1 MGFLS
6 ALKAPKA
13 TIALQLDKD
22 TFSLK
27 EPLQGKVNVSSSEE
41 FDSDEVRIELWVTE
55 WTRATEQKQQPG
67 QPRPIAVT
75 AQQTSKLHESKN
87 PVAGRQH
94 LTAGFNNTIP
104 FSIRLPPGIPP
115 TYRSQNARTTWM
127 LKGVI
132 AVKGRPD
139 VTGYD
144 TEVVITY

>member
-13 TIALQLDKD
+13 TIAVQLGKD
-22 TFSLK
+22 SFSLK
-27 EPLQGKVNVSSSEE
+27 EPLTGNVNVSSSEE
-41 FDSDEVRIELWVTE
+41 FDVDEVRIELWVTE

-75 AQQTSKLHESKN
+75 AQQTTKLHESKN
-87 PVAGRQH
+87 VIGGRQH
-94 LTAGFNNTIP
+94 FTAGFSNTFP
-104 FSIRLPPGIPP
+104 FNIHLPSGVPP
-115 TYRSQNARTTWM
+115 TYRSQNVRTSWM
-127 LKGVI
+127 FKGVI

-144 TEVVITY
+144 TEVVVTY